1 MLQAHAENQIPPS
14 SSSARGRRLPPPV
27 DPAFRFRPTTKLGVV
42 LAVLVSAATVW
53 ASSRFVPKALPAAQ
67 TQTGLTIDQGAVTIA
82 PGAPQ
87 WQVLALETAKPIGST
102 WTDAV
107 PAFVKV
113 DETKAARV
121 GVPLAGRVTQVYA
134 ELGQQVE
141 KGAPL
146 FAVAS
151 ADLAAL
157 HVDQSKA
164 KVDVESAKNVLD
176 RTRAIV
182 EARALPEK
190 EAVAAAQQLRQA
202 ELSFG
207 VASSKLASLDITS
220 KSENEFIVH
229 APRAGR
235 VVEKNVLPGQELTP
249 GAEAALMLVAD
260 LSTVWVVADLFE
272 SDSDGVAPGVPA
284 RVTITSLPGVV
295 IDAKVDMVSAVVDA
309 ERHTVPVRV
318 RLDNADGRLKP
329 NTYAKM
335 QFQASTPPGSVEV
348 AAGALVSDGSRQYA
362 YVKDAA
368 GRFVRRDVIAGAV
381 REQRV
386 VVFKGIAPGET
397 VVSKGAILLDN
408 QIDLAQ

>member
-14 SSSARGRRLPPPV
+14 QGHGAGLPPPS
-27 DPAFRFRPTTKLGVV
+27 DPAFRFRPTTRIGVV
-42 LAVLVSAATVW
+42 LAVLVSVATVW
-53 ASSRFVPKALPAAQ
+53 ASSRFVRKALPPTQ
-67 TQTGLTIDQGAVTIA
+67 TQAGLTVDNGSVAIA
-82 PGAPQ
+82 PDAPQ
-87 WQVLALETAKPIGST
+87 WQVLALETAKPIANT

-113 DETKAARV
+113 DETKAARI
-121 GVPLAGRVTQVYA
+121 GVPLAGRVTQVFA
-134 ELGQQVE
+134 ELGQQVD

-157 HVDQSKA
+157 HVEQSKA

-176 RTRAIV
+176 RTKAIV

-272 SDSDGVAPGVPA
+272 SDSDGVLPGVPA

-295 IDAKVDMVSAVVDA
+295 IDGKVDMVSAVVDA

-335 QFQASTPPGSVEV
+335 QFQASTPAGSVEV

-362 YVKDAA
+362 YVKNAA

>member
-1 MLQAHAENQIPPS
+1 MLQASAENPIPPS
-14 SSSARGRRLPPPV
+14 HGAGVPPPSE
-27 DPAFRFRPTTKLGVV
+27 PAFRFRPTTRVGVV
-42 LAVLVSAATVW
+42 LAVVVSVATIW
-53 ASSRFVPKALPAAQ
+53 GSSRFVRKALPAAQ
-67 TQTGLTIDQGAVTIA
+67 VQAGLTIDHGTIGIA
-82 PGAPQ
+82 PDAPQ
-87 WQVLALETAKPIGST
+87 WQVLELETAKSISST

-113 DETKAARV
+113 DEAKAARI
-121 GVPLAGRVTQVYA
+121 GVPLAGRVTQVFV
-134 ELGQQVE
+134 ELGQPVE

-151 ADLAAL
+151 PDLAAL
-157 HVDQSKA
+157 EVEQSKA
-164 KVDVESAKNVLD
+164 KVDVDAAKSVLD
-176 RTRAIV
+176 RTKAIV

-190 EAVAAAQQLRQA
+190 EATAAAQQLHQS
-202 ELSFG
+202 ELSLN
-207 VASSKLASLDITS
+207 VAQSKLASLDVTTR
-220 KSENEFIVH
+220 SENEFVVH

-235 VVEKNVLPGQELTP
+235 VVEKNVLPGQELSP
-249 GAEAALMLVAD
+249 GSETALMLVAD

-272 SDSDGVAPGVPA
+272 SDSDGVLPGVPA

-295 IDAKVDMVSAVVDA
+295 LDGKVDMVSAVVDA

-362 YVKDAA
+362 YVKNSA
-368 GRFVRRDVIAGAV
+368 GRFVKRDVVAGAV
-381 REQRV
+381 RDQRV

-408 QIDLAQ
+408 QIDIAE

>member
-1 MLQAHAENQIPPS
+1 MLQASAENPIPPS
-14 SSSARGRRLPPPV
+14 HGAGVPPPSE
-27 DPAFRFRPTTKLGVV
+27 PAFRFRPTTRVGVV
-42 LAVLVSAATVW
+42 LAVVVSVATIW
-53 ASSRFVPKALPAAQ
+53 GSSRFVRKALPAAQ
-67 TQTGLTIDQGAVTIA
+67 VQAGLTIDHGTIA
-82 PGAPQ
+82 IAPDAPQ
-87 WQVLALETAKPIGST
+87 WQVLELETAKSISST

-113 DETKAARV
+113 DEAKAARI
-121 GVPLAGRVTQVYA
+121 GVPLAGRVTQVFV
-134 ELGQQVE
+134 ELGQPVE

-151 ADLAAL
+151 PDLAAL
-157 HVDQSKA
+157 EVEQSKA
-164 KVDVESAKNVLD
+164 KVDVDAAKSVLD
-176 RTRAIV
+176 RTKAIV

-190 EAVAAAQQLRQA
+190 EATAAAQQLHQS
-202 ELSFG
+202 ELSLN
-207 VASSKLASLDITS
+207 VAQSKLASLDVTTR
-220 KSENEFIVH
+220 SENEFVVH

-235 VVEKNVLPGQELTP
+235 VVEKNVLPGQELAP
-249 GAEAALMLVAD
+249 GSETALMLVAD

-272 SDSDGVAPGVPA
+272 SDSDGVLPGVPA

-295 IDAKVDMVSAVVDA
+295 LDGKVDMVSAVVDA

-335 QFQASTPPGSVEV
+335 QFQASTPAGSVEV

-362 YVKDAA
+362 YVKNAA
-368 GRFVRRDVIAGAV
+368 GRFVKRDVVAGAV
-381 REQRV
+381 RDQRV

-408 QIDLAQ
+408 QIDLAE

>member
-1 MLQAHAENQIPPS
+1 MLQASAENPIPPS
-14 SSSARGRRLPPPV
+14 HGAGVPPPSE
-27 DPAFRFRPTTKLGVV
+27 PAFRFRPTTRVGVV
-42 LAVLVSAATVW
+42 LAIVVSAATIW
-53 ASSRFVPKALPAAQ
+53 GSSRFVRKALPAAQ
-67 TQTGLTIDQGAVTIA
+67 VQAGLTIDHGTIA
-82 PGAPQ
+82 IAPDAPQ
-87 WQVLALETAKPIGST
+87 WQVLELETAKSISST

-113 DETKAARV
+113 DEAKAARI
-121 GVPLAGRVTQVYA
+121 GVPLAGRVTQVFV
-134 ELGQQVE
+134 ELGQPVE

-151 ADLAAL
+151 PDLAAL
-157 HVDQSKA
+157 EVEQSKA
-164 KVDVESAKNVLD
+164 KVDVDAAKSVLD
-176 RTRAIV
+176 RTKAIV

-190 EAVAAAQQLRQA
+190 EATAAAQQLHQS
-202 ELSFG
+202 ELSLN
-207 VASSKLASLDITS
+207 VAQSKLASLDVTTR
-220 KSENEFIVH
+220 SENEFVVH

-235 VVEKNVLPGQELTP
+235 VVEKNVLPGQELAP
-249 GAEAALMLVAD
+249 GSETALMLVAD

-272 SDSDGVAPGVPA
+272 SDSDGVLPGVPA

-295 IDAKVDMVSAVVDA
+295 LDGKVDMVSAVVDA

-335 QFQASTPPGSVEV
+335 QFQASTPAGSVEV

-362 YVKDAA
+362 YVKNAA
-368 GRFVRRDVIAGAV
+368 GRFVKRDVVAGAV
-381 REQRV
+381 RDQRV

-408 QIDLAQ
+408 QIDLAE

>member
-14 SSSARGRRLPPPV
+14 PGHGTGATPPS
-27 DPAFRFRPTTKLGVV
+27 DPAFRFRPTTRVGVV
-42 LAVLVSAATVW
+42 LAILVSAATVW
-53 ASSRFVPKALPAAQ
+53 ASSRFVRKAVAPAQVQA
-67 TQTGLTIDQGAVTIA
+67 GLTVDHGSIGIA
-82 PGAPQ
+82 ADAPQ
-87 WQVLALETAKPIGST
+87 WQVLELETAKPIAST

-113 DETKAARV
+113 DETKAARI
-121 GVPLAGRVTQVYA
+121 GVPLAGRVTQVFA
-134 ELGQQVE
+134 ELGQPVE

-157 HVDQSKA
+157 HVEQSKA
-164 KVDVESAKNVLD
+164 KVDVESAKSVLE
-176 RTRAIV
+176 RTKAIV

-190 EAVAAAQQLRQA
+190 EAVAASQQLRQA

-220 KSENEFIVH
+220 RSENEFIVH

-249 GAEAALMLVAD
+249 GAETALMLVAD

-272 SDSDGVAPGVPA
+272 SDSDGVAPGIPA

-295 IDAKVDMVSAVVDA
+295 IDGKVDMVSAVVDA

-318 RLDNADGRLKP
+318 RLDNSDGRLKP

-335 QFQASTPPGSVEV
+335 QFQATTPPGSVEV

-362 YVKDAA
+362 YVKNAA
-368 GRFVRRDVIAGAV
+368 GRFVKRDVIAGAV

-408 QIDLAQ
+408 QIDLAE

>member
-1 MLQAHAENQIPPS
+1 MLQASVENPLPPS
-14 SSSARGRRLPPPV
+14 HSVPPPA
-27 DPAFRFRPTTKLGVV
+27 PGFKLRPTTRVGLV
-42 LAVLVSAATVW
+42 LAVVVSVATIW
-53 ASSRFVPKALPAAQ
+53 GSSRFVRKALPAAPVQ
-67 TQTGLTIDQGAVTIA
+67 GGLTVDHGAIAIA
-82 PGAPQ
+82 PDAPQ
-87 WQVLALETAKPIGST
+87 WQVLELETAKSISST

-113 DETKAARV
+113 DESKAARI

-151 ADLAAL
+151 PDLAAL
-157 HVDQSKA
+157 EVEQSKA
-164 KVDVESAKNVLD
+164 KVDVDAAKNVLD
-176 RTRAIV
+176 RTKAIV

-190 EAVAAAQQLRQA
+190 EAVAAAQSLHQS
-202 ELSFG
+202 ELSLN
-207 VASSKLASLDITS
+207 VAQSKLASLDVTTR
-220 KSENEFIVH
+220 SENEFVVH

-235 VVEKNVLPGQELTP
+235 VVEKNVLPGQELNP
-249 GAEAALMLVAD
+249 GAETALMLVAD

-272 SDSDGVAPGVPA
+272 SDSDGVQPGVPA

-295 IDAKVDMVSAVVDA
+295 IDGKVDMVSAVVDA

-318 RLDNADGRLKP
+318 VLDNSDGRLKP

-348 AAGALVSDGSRQYA
+348 AASALVSDGSRQYA
-362 YVKDAA
+362 YVKNAA
-368 GRFVRRDVIAGAV
+368 GRFVKRDVVAGAV
-381 REQRV
+381 RDQRV

-408 QIDLAQ
+408 QIDSAE

>member
-1 MLQAHAENQIPPS
+1 MLQAHAENQIPG
-14 SSSARGRRLPPPV
+14 AQGQGADLPPPS
-27 DPAFRFRPTTKLGVV
+27 DPVFRFRPTTKVGVV

-53 ASSRFVPKALPAAQ
+53 ASSRFVRKAPPPTQ
-67 TQTGLTIDQGAVTIA
+67 TQTSLTIEHGAVAIA

-87 WQVLALETAKPIGST
+87 WQVLALETAQPIAST

-113 DETKAARV
+113 DETKAARI
-121 GVPLAGRVTQVYA
+121 GVPLSGRVTQVYA
-134 ELGQQVE
+134 ELGQLVE

-157 HVDQSKA
+157 HVEQSKA
-164 KVDVESAKNVLD
+164 KVDVESAKNVLE

-249 GAEAALMLVAD
+249 GAETALMLVAD
-260 LSTVWVVADLFE
+260 LSTVWVMADLFE
-272 SDSDGVAPGVPA
+272 SDSDGVAPGVLA

-295 IDAKVDMVSAVVDA
+295 IDGKVDMVSAVVDA

-329 NTYAKM
+329 NTYARM
-335 QFQASTPPGSVEV
+335 QFQASTPAGSVEV
-348 AAGALVSDGSRQYA
+348 AAGALVSNGSRQYA
-362 YVKDAA
+362 YVKNAA

-397 VVSKGAILLDN
+397 VVAKGAILLDN
-408 QIDLAQ
+408 QIDLSE

>member
-1 MLQAHAENQIPPS
+1 MPRAHVENPILPCPDQNADQPPPS
-14 SSSARGRRLPPPV
+14 DPLARVR
-27 DPAFRFRPTTKLGVV
+27 PASRMGVV
-42 LAVLVSAATVW
+42 AAVLVGAATVW
-53 ASSRFVPKALPAAQ
+53 ASSRFVRKTLPAVQAQ
-67 TQTGLTIDQGAVTIA
+67 VGLTVDHGSVTIA
-82 PGAPQ
+82 AGAPQ
-87 WQVLALETAKPIGST
+87 WQVLALETAKPTAST

-113 DETKAARV
+113 DETKAARI
-121 GVPLAGRVTQVYA
+121 GVPLSGRVTRVYA
-134 ELGQQVE
+134 ELGQQIAR
-141 KGAPL
+141 GAPL

-157 HVDQSKA
+157 HVEQSKA
-164 KVDVESAKNVLD
+164 KVDVESAKNILD

-190 EAVAAAQQLRQA
+190 EAVAAAQQLRQS
-202 ELSFG
+202 ELSLG

-235 VVEKNVLPGQELTP
+235 IVEKNVLPGQELTP

-272 SDSDGVAPGVPA
+272 SDSDGIAPGVPA
-284 RVTITSLPGVV
+284 RVTFASLPGLE
-295 IDAKVDMVSAVVDA
+295 IDGKVEMVSAVVDA

-318 RLDNADGRLKP
+318 RLDNNDGRLKP

-335 QFQASTPPGSVEV
+335 QFQAATPAGSVEV
-348 AAGALVSDGSRQYA
+348 AAGALVSDGSHQYA
-362 YVKDAA
+362 YVKSGA
-368 GRFVRRDVIAGAV
+368 GRFVRREVVAGAV

-386 VVFKGIAPGET
+386 VVWKGIAPGET
-397 VVSKGAILLDN
+397 VVSKGAILLGN
-408 QIDLAQ
+408 QIELAE

>member
-1 MLQAHAENQIPPS
+1 MLQASAENPIPPS
-14 SSSARGRRLPPPV
+14 HGQGAGLPPPSE
-27 DPAFRFRPTTKLGVV
+27 PFRFRPTTKAGVV
-42 LAVLVSAATVW
+42 LAILVSAATVW
-53 ASSRFVPKALPAAQ
+53 ASSRFVRKALPPAAVQ
-67 TQTGLTIDQGAVTIA
+67 AGLTIDHGSIGIA
-82 PGAPQ
+82 PDAPQ
-87 WQVLALETAKPIGST
+87 WQVLALETAKPIAST

-113 DETKAARV
+113 DEGKAARI

-134 ELGQQVE
+134 ELGQQVA

-151 ADLAAL
+151 PDLAAL
-157 HVDQSKA
+157 NVEQSKA
-164 KVDVESAKNVLD
+164 KVDVDAAKGVLD

-190 EAVAAAQQLRQA
+190 EAVAAQQQLHQS
-202 ELSFG
+202 ELSLN
-207 VASSKLASLDITS
+207 VAQSKLASLDVTTR
-220 KSENEFIVH
+220 SENEFVVH

-249 GAEAALMLVAD
+249 GAETALMLVAD

-272 SDSDGVAPGVPA
+272 SDSDGVVPGVAA
-284 RVTITSLPGVV
+284 RITITSLPGVV
-295 IDAKVDMVSAVVDA
+295 IDGKVDMVSAVVDA

-318 RLDNADGRLKP
+318 RLDNPDGRLKP

-362 YVKDAA
+362 YVKNAA
-368 GRFVRRDVIAGAV
+368 GRFVKRDVVAGAV
-381 REQRV
+381 RDQRV

-408 QIDLAQ
+408 QIDLAE

>member
-1 MLQAHAENQIPPS
+1 MIQAHAENQIPPS
-14 SSSARGRRLPPPV
+14 QGRGAGLPPPG
-27 DPAFRFRPTTKLGVV
+27 DPAFRFRPTTRVGVV
-42 LAVLVSAATVW
+42 LAVLVSVATVW
-53 ASSRFVPKALPAAQ
+53 ASSRFVRKPLPPVQVQA
-67 TQTGLTIDQGAVTIA
+67 GLTVDHGTVGIA
-82 PGAPQ
+82 ADAPQ
-87 WQVLALETAKPIGST
+87 WQVLGLETAKPIAST

-113 DETKAARV
+113 DETKAARI
-121 GVPLAGRVTQVYA
+121 GVPLAGRVTQVFA
-134 ELGQQVE
+134 ELGQQVA

-157 HVDQSKA
+157 HVEQSKA

-176 RTRAIV
+176 RTKAIV

-190 EAVAAAQQLRQA
+190 EAIAASQQLRQA
-202 ELSFG
+202 ELSYG
-207 VASSKLASLDITS
+207 VASSKLQSLDITS
-220 KSENEFIVH
+220 KSENEFVVN

-249 GAEAALMLVAD
+249 GAETALMLVAD

-284 RVTITSLPGVV
+284 RVTITSIPGLV
-295 IDAKVDMVSAVVDA
+295 IDGKVEMVSAVVDA

-348 AAGALVSDGSRQYA
+348 
-362 YVKDAA
+362 
-368 GRFVRRDVIAGAV
+368 
-381 REQRV
+381 
-386 VVFKGIAPGET
+386 
-397 VVSKGAILLDN
+397 
-408 QIDLAQ
+408 

>member
-14 SSSARGRRLPPPV
+14 QGHGAGLPPPS
-27 DPAFRFRPTTKLGVV
+27 DPAFRFRPTTRVGVA
-42 LAVLVSAATVW
+42 LAVLVSVATVW
-53 ASSRFVPKALPAAQ
+53 ASSRFVRKALPPTQ
-67 TQTGLTIDQGAVTIA
+67 TQAGLTVDNGSVAIA
-82 PGAPQ
+82 PDAPQ
-87 WQVLALETAKPIGST
+87 WQVLALETAKPIANT

-113 DETKAARV
+113 DETKAARI
-121 GVPLAGRVTQVYA
+121 GVPLAGRVTQVFA

-157 HVDQSKA
+157 HVEQSKA

-176 RTRAIV
+176 RTKAIV

-272 SDSDGVAPGVPA
+272 SDSDGVLPGVPA

-295 IDAKVDMVSAVVDA
+295 IDGKVDMVSAVVDA

-335 QFQASTPPGSVEV
+335 QFQASTPAGSVEV

-362 YVKDAA
+362 YVKNVA

>member
-1 MLQAHAENQIPPS
+1 MLQAHVENPIPPS
-14 SSSARGRRLPPPV
+14 ASGGAGLPQPSEPV
-27 DPAFRFRPTTKLGVV
+27 FRFRPTTRVGLV
-42 LAVLVSAATVW
+42 LSLLISAMTVW
-53 ASSRFVPKALPAAQ
+53 ASSRFVRKALPVAQ
-67 TQTGLTIDQGAVTIA
+67 TQTGLSVDHGAVAIA

-87 WQVLALETAKPIGST
+87 WQVLALETAKPIAST

-113 DETKAARV
+113 DETKAARI
-121 GVPLAGRVTQVYA
+121 GVPLSGRVTQVYA
-134 ELGQQVE
+134 ELGQQVA

-157 HVDQSKA
+157 HVEQSKA
-164 KVDVESAKNVLD
+164 KVEVESAKSVLD
-176 RTRAIV
+176 RTQAIV

-202 ELSFG
+202 QLSFG

-235 VVEKNVLPGQELTP
+235 IVEKNVLPGQELTP
-249 GAEAALMLVAD
+249 GAQTALMLVAD

-272 SDSDGVAPGVPA
+272 ADSDGVAPGVPA
-284 RVTITSLPGVV
+284 RVTISSLPGLV
-295 IDAKVDMVSAVVDA
+295 IGGAVDMVSAVVDA

-318 RLDNADGRLKP
+318 RLDNSAGRLKP

-335 QFQASTPPGSVEV
+335 QFQAATPEGSVEV

-368 GRFVRRDVIAGAV
+368 GHFARREVIAGAV

-386 VVFKGIAPGET
+386 VVFRGIAPGET
-397 VVSKGAILLDN
+397 VVSKGAILLGN
-408 QIDLAQ
+408 QIDLAE

>member
-1 MLQAHAENQIPPS
+1 MLQASAENPIPPS
-14 SSSARGRRLPPPV
+14 HGAGVPPPSE
-27 DPAFRFRPTTKLGVV
+27 PAFRFRPTTRVGVV
-42 LAVLVSAATVW
+42 LAVLVSVATIW
-53 ASSRFVPKALPAAQ
+53 GSSRFVRKALPAAQ
-67 TQTGLTIDQGAVTIA
+67 VQAGLTIDHGAIGIA
-82 PGAPQ
+82 PDAPQ
-87 WQVLALETAKPIGST
+87 WQVLELETAKSISST

-113 DETKAARV
+113 DEAKAARI
-121 GVPLAGRVTQVYA
+121 GVPLAGRVTQVFV
-134 ELGQQVE
+134 ELGQPVE

-151 ADLAAL
+151 PDLAAL
-157 HVDQSKA
+157 EVEQSKA
-164 KVDVESAKNVLD
+164 KVDVDAAKSVLE
-176 RTRAIV
+176 RTKAIV

-190 EAVAAAQQLRQA
+190 EATAAAQQLHQS
-202 ELSFG
+202 ELSLN
-207 VASSKLASLDITS
+207 VAQSKLASLDVTTR
-220 KSENEFIVH
+220 SENEFVVH

-235 VVEKNVLPGQELTP
+235 VVEKNVLPGQELSP
-249 GAEAALMLVAD
+249 GSETALMLVAD

-272 SDSDGVAPGVPA
+272 SDSDGVLPGVPA

-295 IDAKVDMVSAVVDA
+295 LDGKVDMVSAVVDA

-362 YVKDAA
+362 YVKNGA
-368 GRFVRRDVIAGAV
+368 GRFVKRDVVAGAV
-381 REQRV
+381 RDQRV
-386 VVFKGIAPGET
+386 VVFKGIAPGEI

-408 QIDLAQ
+408 QIDIAE

>member
-1 MLQAHAENQIPPS
+1 MLQASAENPIPP
-14 SSSARGRRLPPPV
+14 AQGHGAGLPPPSE
-27 DPAFRFRPTTKLGVV
+27 PFRFRPTTKVGVV
-42 LAVLVSAATVW
+42 LAILVSAATVW
-53 ASSRFVPKALPAAQ
+53 ASSRFVRKALPPAPVQA
-67 TQTGLTIDQGAVTIA
+67 GLTIDHGTIGIA
-82 PGAPQ
+82 PDAPQ
-87 WQVLALETAKPIGST
+87 WQVLELETAQSISST

-113 DETKAARV
+113 DEGKAARI

-151 ADLAAL
+151 PDLAAL
-157 HVDQSKA
+157 NVEQSKA
-164 KVDVESAKNVLD
+164 KVDVDAATGVLD
-176 RTRAIV
+176 RTKAIV

-190 EAVAAAQQLRQA
+190 EAVAAQQQLHQA
-202 ELSFG
+202 ELSLN
-207 VASSKLASLDITS
+207 VAQSKLASLDVTTR
-220 KSENEFIVH
+220 SENEFVVH

-272 SDSDGVAPGVPA
+272 SDSDGVVPGVPA
-284 RVTITSLPGVV
+284 RITITSLPGVV
-295 IDAKVDMVSAVVDA
+295 IDGKVDMVSAVVDA

-362 YVKDAA
+362 YVKNAA
-368 GRFVRRDVIAGAV
+368 GRFVKRDVVAGAV
-381 REQRV
+381 RDQRV

-408 QIDLAQ
+408 QIDLAE

>member
-1 MLQAHAENQIPPS
+1 MLHAHAENQIPPS
-14 SSSARGRRLPPPV
+14 QGAGLPPPSE
-27 DPAFRFRPTTKLGVV
+27 PAFRFRPTTRVGVV

-53 ASSRFVPKALPAAQ
+53 ASSRFVRKALPPAQ
-67 TQTGLTIDQGAVTIA
+67 TQTGLTVEHGAVAIA
-82 PGAPQ
+82 SGAPQ
-87 WQVLALETAKPIGST
+87 WQVLALETAKPIAST

-113 DETKAARV
+113 DETKAARI
-121 GVPLAGRVTQVYA
+121 GVPLSGRVTQVFA
-134 ELGQQVE
+134 ELGQKVE

-157 HVDQSKA
+157 HVEQSKA

-190 EAVAAAQQLRQA
+190 EAVSAAQQLRQA

-229 APRAGR
+229 APRAGL

-272 SDSDGVAPGVPA
+272 SDSDGVVPGVPA

-295 IDAKVDMVSAVVDA
+295 IDGTVDMVSAVVDA

-318 RLDNADGRLKP
+318 RLDNTDGRLKP

-335 QFQASTPPGSVEV
+335 QFHAATPAGSVEV

-362 YVKDAA
+362 YVKDATS

-408 QIDLAQ
+408 QIDLAE

>member
-14 SSSARGRRLPPPV
+14 QGHGAGLPPPS
-27 DPAFRFRPTTKLGVV
+27 DPAFRFRPTTRLGVV

-53 ASSRFVPKALPAAQ
+53 ASSRFVRKALPPAQ
-67 TQTGLTIDQGAVTIA
+67 TQTGLTVEHGSVAIA
-82 PGAPQ
+82 AGAPQ
-87 WQVLALETAKPIGST
+87 WQVLALETAKPIAST

-113 DETKAARV
+113 DETKAARI
-121 GVPLAGRVTQVYA
+121 GVPLSGRVTQVYA
-134 ELGQQVE
+134 ELGQLVE

-164 KVDVESAKNVLD
+164 KVDVESAKSVLD

-272 SDSDGVAPGVPA
+272 SDSDGVAPGVSA

-295 IDAKVDMVSAVVDA
+295 IDGKVDMVSAVVDA

-335 QFQASTPPGSVEV
+335 QFQASTPEGSVEV

-362 YVKDAA
+362 YVKNAA

>member
-1 MLQAHAENQIPPS
+1 MSHAHVENQIPPS
-14 SSSARGRRLPPPV
+14 ERLPPSG
-27 DPAFRFRPTTKLGVV
+27 DPAFRLRPTTRLGVV
-42 LAVLVSAATVW
+42 LALVVSAATVW
-53 ASSRFVPKALPAAQ
+53 ASSRFVRKAVPPGQ
-67 TQTGLTIDQGAVTIA
+67 TQTGLTVENGTVAIA
-82 PGAPQ
+82 SGAPQ
-87 WQVLALETAKPIGST
+87 WQVLALETAKPIAST
-102 WTDAV
+102 WTDPV

-113 DETKAARV
+113 DETKAARI
-121 GVPLAGRVTQVYA
+121 GVPLAGRVTQVFA

-157 HVDQSKA
+157 HVEQSKA

-272 SDSDGVAPGVPA
+272 SDSDGVAPGVAA
-284 RVTITSLPGVV
+284 RITITSLPGVV
-295 IDAKVDMVSAVVDA
+295 IDGKVDMVSAVVDP

-335 QFQASTPPGSVEV
+335 QFHASTPEGSVEV
-348 AAGALVSDGSRQYA
+348 AAGALVSDGSKQYA
-362 YVKDAA
+362 YVKNAA

-381 REQRV
+381 RDQRV

-408 QIDLAQ
+408 QIDLAE

>member
-1 MLQAHAENQIPPS
+1 MLQASAENPIPPS
-14 SSSARGRRLPPPV
+14 HGAGVPPPSE
-27 DPAFRFRPTTKLGVV
+27 PAFRFRPTTRVGVV
-42 LAVLVSAATVW
+42 LAVVVSVATIW
-53 ASSRFVPKALPAAQ
+53 GSSRFVRKALPAAQ
-67 TQTGLTIDQGAVTIA
+67 VQTGLTIDHGAIGIA
-82 PGAPQ
+82 PDAPQ
-87 WQVLALETAKPIGST
+87 WQVLELETAKSISST

-113 DETKAARV
+113 DEAKAARI
-121 GVPLAGRVTQVYA
+121 GVPLAGRVTQVFV
-134 ELGQQVE
+134 ELGQLVE

-151 ADLAAL
+151 PDLAAL
-157 HVDQSKA
+157 EVEQSKA
-164 KVDVESAKNVLD
+164 KVDVDAAKSVLE
-176 RTRAIV
+176 RTKAIV

-190 EAVAAAQQLRQA
+190 EATAAAQQLHQS
-202 ELSFG
+202 ELSLN
-207 VASSKLASLDITS
+207 VAQSKLASLDVTTR
-220 KSENEFIVH
+220 SENEFVVH

-235 VVEKNVLPGQELTP
+235 VVEKNVLPGQELSP
-249 GAEAALMLVAD
+249 GSETALMLVAD

-272 SDSDGVAPGVPA
+272 SDSDGVLPGVPA

-295 IDAKVDMVSAVVDA
+295 MDGKVDMVSAVVDA

-335 QFQASTPPGSVEV
+335 QFQASTPAGSVEV

-362 YVKDAA
+362 YVKNAA
-368 GRFVRRDVIAGAV
+368 GRFVKRDVVAGAV
-381 REQRV
+381 RDQRV

-408 QIDLAQ
+408 QIDIAE

>member
-1 MLQAHAENQIPPS
+1 MLQASAENPIPPS
-14 SSSARGRRLPPPV
+14 HGAGVPPPSE
-27 DPAFRFRPTTKLGVV
+27 PAFRFRPTTRVGVV
-42 LAVLVSAATVW
+42 LAVVVSVATIW
-53 ASSRFVPKALPAAQ
+53 GSSRFVRKALPAAQ
-67 TQTGLTIDQGAVTIA
+67 VQAGLTIDHGTIGIA
-82 PGAPQ
+82 PDAPQ
-87 WQVLALETAKPIGST
+87 WQVLELETAKSISNT

-113 DETKAARV
+113 DEAKAARI
-121 GVPLAGRVTQVYA
+121 GVPLAGRVTQVFV
-134 ELGQQVE
+134 ELGQLVE

-151 ADLAAL
+151 PDLAAL
-157 HVDQSKA
+157 EVEQSKA
-164 KVDVESAKNVLD
+164 KVDVDAAKSVLD
-176 RTRAIV
+176 RTKAIV

-190 EAVAAAQQLRQA
+190 EATAAAQQLHQA
-202 ELSFG
+202 ELSLN
-207 VASSKLASLDITS
+207 VAQSKLASLDVTTR
-220 KSENEFIVH
+220 SENEFVVH

-235 VVEKNVLPGQELTP
+235 VVEKNVLPGQELAP
-249 GAEAALMLVAD
+249 GSETALMLVAD

-272 SDSDGVAPGVPA
+272 SDSDGVLPGVPA

-295 IDAKVDMVSAVVDA
+295 LDGKVDMVSAVVDA

-362 YVKDAA
+362 YVKNAA
-368 GRFVRRDVIAGAV
+368 GRFVKRDAVAGAV
-381 REQRV
+381 RDQRV

-408 QIDLAQ
+408 QLDLAE

>member
-14 SSSARGRRLPPPV
+14 PAEGARLPPPSE
-27 DPAFRFRPTTKLGVV
+27 PGFRFRPTTRLGLV
-42 LAVLVSAATVW
+42 LSLLISAATVW
-53 ASSRFVPKALPAAQ
+53 ASSRFVRKALPAAQ
-67 TQTGLTIDQGAVTIA
+67 TQTGLTVDHGSVAIA

-87 WQVLALETAKPIGST
+87 WQVLALETAKPIAST

-113 DETKAARV
+113 DETKAARI
-121 GVPLAGRVTQVYA
+121 GVPLSGRVTQVYA
-134 ELGQQVE
+134 ELGQQVA

-157 HVDQSKA
+157 HVEQSKA
-164 KVDVESAKNVLD
+164 QVDVESAKNVLE

-202 ELSFG
+202 QLSFG

-220 KSENEFIVH
+220 KSENEFIVR

-235 VVEKNVLPGQELTP
+235 IVEKNVLPGQELTP

-284 RVTITSLPGVV
+284 RVTIASLPGLV
-295 IDAKVDMVSAVVDA
+295 IDGKVDMVSAVVDA

-318 RLDNADGRLKP
+318 RLDNAAGRLKP

-335 QFQASTPPGSVEV
+335 QFQASTPEGSVEV

-362 YVKDAA
+362 YVKNAA

-386 VVFKGIAPGET
+386 VVFSGIAPGET
-397 VVSKGAILLDN
+397 VVSKGAILLGN
-408 QIDLAQ
+408 QIDLAE

>member
-1 MLQAHAENQIPPS
+1 MLEAHAQNQVPPS
-14 SSSARGRRLPPPV
+14 HRHGAGEPPSEPV
-27 DPAFRFRPTTKLGVV
+27 FRFRPTTRLG
-42 LAVLVSAATVW
+42 LALAILISAVTVW
-53 ASSRFVPKALPAAQ
+53 ASSRFMRKAAPEAKVMA
-67 TQTGLTIDQGAVTIA
+67 GLTVDHGAVVLT
-82 PGAPQ
+82 PDAPQ
-87 WQVLALETAKPIGST
+87 WQVLGLETAKPIAST

-113 DETKAARV
+113 DETTAARI
-121 GVPLAGRVTQVYA
+121 GVPLSGRVTQVYA
-134 ELGQQVE
+134 ELGQQVA

-157 HVDQSKA
+157 HVEQSKA
-164 KVDVESAKNVLD
+164 KVDVESAKSVLE
-176 RTRAIV
+176 RTKAIV

-190 EAVAAAQQLRQA
+190 EAVAASQQLRQA
-202 ELSFG
+202 QLSFG
-207 VASSKLASLDITS
+207 VAASKLASLDITS
-220 KSENEFIVH
+220 RSENEFIVH

-249 GAEAALMLVAD
+249 GAETALMLVAD

-284 RVTITSLPGVV
+284 RITISSLPGVQ
-295 IDAKVDMVSAVVDA
+295 IEAKVDMVSAVVDP

-318 RLDNADGRLKP
+318 RLDNEAGRLKP

-348 AAGALVSDGSRQYA
+348 AASALVSDGSHQYA
-362 YVKDAA
+362 YVKSAA
-368 GRFVRRDVIAGAV
+368 GRFVKRDVVAGAV

-397 VVSKGAILLDN
+397 VVSRGAILLNN
-408 QIDLAQ
+408 QIDLAE

>member
-1 MLQAHAENQIPPS
+1 MLQASAENPIPPS
-14 SSSARGRRLPPPV
+14 HGHGAGLPPPV
-27 DPAFRFRPTTKLGVV
+27 EPGFRLRPTTRVGVGI
-42 LAVLVSAATVW
+42 AILVSAVTIW
-53 ASSRFVPKALPAAQ
+53 ASSRFVRKALPAAAVQ
-67 TQTGLTIDQGAVTIA
+67 PGLTIDHGTIGIS
-82 PGAPQ
+82 PDAPQ
-87 WQVLALETAKPIGST
+87 WQVLELETAKEITST

-113 DETKAARV
+113 DEGKAARI

-151 ADLAAL
+151 PDLAAL
-157 HVDQSKA
+157 NVEQSKA
-164 KVDVESAKNVLD
+164 KVDVDAAKGVLD
-176 RTRAIV
+176 RTKAIV

-190 EAVAAAQQLRQA
+190 EAVAAQQQLHQS
-202 ELSFG
+202 ELSLN
-207 VASSKLASLDITS
+207 VAQSKLASLDVTTR
-220 KSENEFIVH
+220 SENEFVVH

-272 SDSDGVAPGVPA
+272 SDSDGVLPGVPA

-295 IDAKVDMVSAVVDA
+295 IDGKVDMVSAVVDA

-362 YVKDAA
+362 YVKNAA
-368 GRFVRRDVIAGAV
+368 GRFVKRDVVAGAV
-381 REQRV
+381 RDQRV

-408 QIDLAQ
+408 QIDLAE

>member
-1 MLQAHAENQIPPS
+1 MLHAHAENQIPPS
-14 SSSARGRRLPPPV
+14 QGQGLPPPS
-27 DPAFRFRPTTKLGVV
+27 DPAFRLRPTTRVGLV
-42 LAVLVSAATVW
+42 LALLVSAATVW
-53 ASSRFVPKALPAAQ
+53 ASSRFVRKALPPVQ
-67 TQTGLTIDQGAVTIA
+67 TQTGLTVENGAVAIA
-82 PGAPQ
+82 SGAPQ
-87 WQVLALETAKPIGST
+87 WQVLALETAKPIAST

-113 DETKAARV
+113 DETKAARI
-121 GVPLAGRVTQVYA
+121 GVPLAGRVTQVFA
-134 ELGQQVE
+134 ELGQPVD

-157 HVDQSKA
+157 HVEQSKA

-272 SDSDGVAPGVPA
+272 SDSDGVAPGVAA

-295 IDAKVDMVSAVVDA
+295 IDGKVDMVSAVVDP

-335 QFQASTPPGSVEV
+335 QFRASTPEGSVEV
-348 AAGALVSDGSRQYA
+348 AAGALVSDGSKQYA
-362 YVKDAA
+362 YVKNPA

-381 REQRV
+381 RDQRV

-408 QIDLAQ
+408 QIDLAE